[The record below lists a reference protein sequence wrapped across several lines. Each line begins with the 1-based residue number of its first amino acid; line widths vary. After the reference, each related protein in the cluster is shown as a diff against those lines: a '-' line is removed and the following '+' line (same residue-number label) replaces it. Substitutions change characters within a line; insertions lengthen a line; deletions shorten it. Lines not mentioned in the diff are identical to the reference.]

1 MFISQLTLTI
11 NHQELEPENC
21 KSRSLDTILT
31 KYKSKKS
38 SGSLV
43 SLSRYLSSC
52 IAVQCAYLPCCPIC
66 LSNYLTLSIYVMNF
80 HARTNL
86 SVHLFLNFKVIQ
98 LLSETQIF

>member
-11 NHQELEPENC
+11 NHQELKPENC

-43 SLSRYLSSC
+43 SLPRYLSNMSIC
-52 IAVQCAYLPCCPIC
+52 FAVPSVY
-66 LSNYLTLSIYVMNF
+66 LSIYLIIV
-80 HARTNL
+80 A
-86 SVHLFLNFKVIQ
+86 
-98 LLSETQIF
+98 